1 VLPLLILVLGLAVA
15 AVWFV
20 ALPAFDHQHRTER
33 SCEVVVLRSGSS
45 ACVRDPTRGSRA
57 VRHKPNHSGRAKR

>member
-1 VLPLLILVLGLAVA
+1 VLPLLILVVGLAVA

-20 ALPAFDHQHRTER
+20 ALPSFDDKHTER
-33 SCEVVVLRSGSS
+33 SCEVVVLKSGSS

-57 VRHKPNHSGRAKR
+57 VSHKPNHSGRAKR

>member
-1 VLPLLILVLGLAVA
+1 MLPLLILVLGLAVA

-20 ALPAFDHQHRTER
+20 ALPAFDTQHTER
-33 SCEVVVLRSGSS
+33 SCEVVVLKSGST